1 MLQETEYMPAWDFE
15 NVLWINNDGKVEEE
29 IHMTLR
35 ILSNLPITKIAPSF
49 SRRQSYTGVPN
60 WKRG

>member
-1 MLQETEYMPAWDFE
+1 MPAWDFE